1 MAKVKC
7 NKGGITSLISLVGM
21 IKEKIEGYTSQISGV
36 QTTNTNAIS
45 AINTKLS
52 STDEKIDDG
61 NGGKETNP
69 EYTRLQAELTK
80 ANNNTGFL
88 STAMSKKEEIVGVL
102 TKIESG
108 LKKIEEAVNKFEGE
122 AGEVVFNVDASV
134 RTVTNSATGIEV
146 KQLVFKVTDPDGTV
160 REFTMSEL
168 LNAFY
173 TTQGME
179 MNSVYQ
185 TALLRKE
192 LGLDDLTDE
201 DIQHILQTTKSVE
214 NFAYDLGLYN
224 VSSKS
229 DLEEYKKNL
238 KEAGFTVSDDVKN
251 IIGSVDFGDD
261 ELNKKALNY
270 LLSASNGAVF
280 PGATS
285 AAVTGLYGL
294 YNNHSEI
301 EETSDSD
308 NNSSSSNNDDGS
320 GSGPGGG
327 NGGSSGGSGG
337 SGGGSGGSGG
347 GHGGSG
353 GSSGKGK
360 SKEYKVDSSLYP
372 TDPTILDPKDGKDLK
387 TGETEP
393 MLNPSDSE
401 TVPGTIAPT
410 VGYTE
415 PLVTPEDASELP
427 SESMPETLEDL
438 IKDYDD
444 LARQKYEAQGDA
456 KISEHRTGIIEEANR
471 LFESEDKTELINR
484 LKAYGYSDN
493 DIQTIINDRD
503 LTITALV
510 SGDQREELA
519 KIANELADKDKV
531 EGFDTVYDNEQSS
544 SSLTD
549 GTTVKLLANMS
560 NDEGVK
566 KAYEELSKAE
576 TEYSEAN
583 TAVVSAIALVK
594 SAEEKIASV
603 TQGINEKV
611 KLEPSQWDEVTLKA
625 YNADV
630 EELHAQSVKLYGDA
644 GSWNKEQ
651 KAEYEEKVEEL
662 KGKYAE
668 KTSTA
673 VGEATW
679 TKEQAQEY
687 NKAVEEYNK
696 AVKSA
701 KEAMTKLSDAKT
713 NYNNAKTS
721 LDTAKEDFYKKVLEE
736 QKKEVVNPSTVEVV
750 DPAAQQTNSGT
761 PVIGGIEISESG
773 AAITDTGNAQIN
785 KDGIVTSQSPAP
797 ETTADV
803 PKEEIVND
811 DEAEIVDYGIPVV
824 DVGQTT
830 SGKISNDDIEF

>member
-36 QTTNTNAIS
+36 QTTNTNAIN

-61 NGGKETNP
+61 NGEEKTNP

-80 ANNNTGFL
+80 ANSNTGFL

-102 TKIESG
+102 TNIESG

-185 TALLRKE
+185 NALLRKE

-214 NFAYDLGLYN
+214 NFAFDLGLYS
-224 VSSKS
+224 VSSKK
-229 DLEEYKKNL
+229 DLDEYKKNL

-261 ELNKKALNY
+261 ELNKKVLNY
-270 LLSASNGAVF
+270 LLSASNGAIF

-301 EETSDSD
+301 EETSDGD
-308 NNSSSSNNDDGS
+308 NNSSNNNNDDGS

-337 SGGGSGGSGG
+337 SSGGSGGSGG
-347 GHGGSG
+347 
-353 GSSGKGK
+353 SSGRGK
-360 SKEYKVDSSLYP
+360 SKESKAESSVNP
-372 TDPTILDPKDGKDLK
+372 TDPTILDPKDDKNLK

-393 MLNPSDSE
+393 KLNPSDSE

-456 KISEHRTGIIEEANR
+456 KISEHRAGIIEEANR

-583 TAVVSAIALVK
+583 TAAVSAIALVK

-630 EELHAQSVKLYGDA
+630 EKLHAQSVKLYGDA
-644 GSWNKEQ
+644 DSWNKEQ

-721 LDTAKEDFYKKVLEE
+721 LDTAKEDFYKKILEE
-736 QKKEVVNPSTVEVV
+736 QKKEVINPATVEVV

-761 PVIGGIEISESG
+761 PTIGGIEISESG

-785 KDGIVTSQSPAP
+785 KDGTVTPQTPAP
-797 ETTADV
+797 ETPADV